1 MTIKPKFIVT
11 APSYNH
17 NSGGAIACHQLCHY
31 LNELT
36 ESYILPMP
44 WGNIVNYLNINKS
57 SVIGDFE
64 KSFAANFKVS
74 PDLNT
79 PMFSG
84 KVSDEF
90 VVVYPEVVLGNPLG
104 SKNVARWVLYHS
116 GNRRDVVAI
125 GKGEVNFKWR
135 PEYESVLINGFNEE
149 SGIGLEVH
157 VPPQDAFTALEQNV
171 NLSLEE
177 LHSNRRHTC
186 FLVKKGT
193 KIETSLLNENS
204 IQLDNRDRSEIISVM
219 LGSTHFVSF
228 DPHTYYSEIASALG
242 CHSVVLASP
251 SKILDDKLWEIYKQ
265 LHPWLA
271 FQEEGI
277 ATAWH
282 SRMKLLEKFQSA
294 VGNTRDDVKA
304 FFQFWSH
311 RLNSA

>member
-1 MTIKPKFIVT
+1 MPSGTIV
-11 APSYNH
+11 S
-17 NSGGAIACHQLCHY
+17 Y
-31 LNELT
+31 LNVEKFELIA
-36 ESYILPMP
+36 EY
-44 WGNIVNYLNINKS
+44 
-57 SVIGDFE
+57 E
-64 KSFAANFKVS
+64 RHFARTFVTS
-74 PDLNT
+74 PELNT
-79 PMFSG
+79 PIFEG
-84 KVSDEF
+84 TLDEDF
-90 VVVYPEVVLGNPLG
+90 VVVYPEVVLGNPVGL
-104 SKNVARWVLYHS
+104 KNVARWILYHS
-116 GNRRDVVAI
+116 GHHRDVVAI

-149 SGIGLEVH
+149 SAIGLEVH
-157 VPPQDAFTALEQNV
+157 VPPQDAVTALEQNV

-251 SKILDDKLWEIYKQ
+251 SKILDDKLWENHKQ
-265 LHPWLA
+265 QHPWLA

-304 FFQFWSH
+304 FYQFWSH